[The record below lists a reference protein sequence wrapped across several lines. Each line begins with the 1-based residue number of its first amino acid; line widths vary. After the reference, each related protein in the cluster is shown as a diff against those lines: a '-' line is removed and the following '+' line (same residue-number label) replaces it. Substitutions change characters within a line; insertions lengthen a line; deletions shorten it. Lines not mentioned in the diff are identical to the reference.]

1 MSTTPNQ
8 KDLLAKKTDLE
19 GILKPD
25 ANDILH
31 LPDITITLAE
41 NGQFYLAGISKKLL
55 TLIGNTNGNAVTLD
69 GDAGLTFTTSG
80 GSSTITGISDSSG
93 NSSTIAASQRAVSAK
108 QDQIIA
114 GTNIQIAQDGKT
126 ISATDTNTL
135 SDLTDTA
142 ISSLA
147 DGQVLKYNATSGKWV
162 NGTGGSGG
170 AEVILGTT
178 APTSAQGS
186 NGNLYIQYDD
196 TNNNTVT
203 HEYVKI
209 SGAWEEIAIGGG
221 GANLPNNYTVT
232 ADSLK
237 IRNEA
242 PSTGVDWIVE
252 NDTDYF
258 DSEASITISTRVY
271 QKTNAVPALGGVYT
285 LYASGNTWTTIMF
298 TSTDATAVGY
308 SGNTDPFG
316 SFTYLG
322 HTWYFSGTEYA
333 LSGDHSSEVSGARYI
348 GDFSQYDY
356 STKECCIEAAKR
368 LIDYAGVSFEENNFT
383 TISRPSTGYI
393 IAGGGSA
400 SDFSDATF
408 KVTKQGDIYSKGNL
422 LEDIFQK
429 KSQELT
435 SSQYENLTLAE
446 KTNGTIYFINDPV
459 PGVRQLISR
468 VSAADSHISASSSV
482 SGYPPWAAFNGEDSG
497 GRRNPANNTI
507 WIPENGDTT
516 PWIQYHFDNSYYL
529 TKASLHIYSHYSSD
543 GTGYQGNL
551 YILGSNDGTNWDNI
565 SITGEAVTIN
575 TGPSATSDSGSGLA
589 TVVQLDFN
597 LNNSQQYEYIRFQG
611 DEAWNVYYGI
621 ACDFDDIYV
630 YGTDQGSP
638 AQKIYYMGKCYTN
651 TGGGG
656 GGGGTTTEEIYK
668 NTAGTIPD
676 TINLTK
682 PINDFDIILISGFR
696 SNTPTWKISSFYV
709 SSAIN
714 QGDVIELNDDAYYA
728 WYTVTDLS
736 TLTKNV
742 VAYDVIDT
750 IYGLK
755 LGSGG
760 GGGNASA
767 EEITLS
773 EYNALTTEEKND
785 GTIRFIP
792 KSNIGYGLDI
802 DFTDSIVYK
811 ESGMSGT
818 TVNNNSVQIVWDIT
832 NTYCGLTIY
841 PTVKVN
847 VTNYDYISYDFTSTN
862 SYDSL
867 HPGYENPVRDLGIG
881 LSVTAPSTMTL
892 APNID
897 YTVWNRYE
905 VTDVGI
911 TFTDERIDVSNLT
924 GEYYLIIACA
934 GWNATVSN
942 IVIGTEGGNPSQIKY
957 MDKTYGISSGSEGEG
972 YTEEV
977 IYSAT
982 PTTAAPNTL
991 TLTKPYTDFDMLLF
1005 NLYRSAD
1012 GVMNKYD
1019 RVVLT
1024 SKLSLNDRIQLIT
1037 YNEWASYDITT
1048 TTSFTLINENR
1059 MYIGS
1064 VIGLKF
1070 GTGGGSSSKVN
1081 YSTTE
1086 QKVGTWIDGSD
1097 IYEKSFEVTITQTAP
1112 IIEQDASY
1120 IDALIS
1126 YDAVVK
1132 NSLGYISGVGMDAH
1146 GWGFALH
1153 RNPSAQLLL
1162 YGNLSE
1168 AIGGKAYVTIR
1179 YTKVT

>member
-41 NGQFYLAGISKKLL
+41 SGQFYLAGISKKLL
-55 TLIGNTNGNAVTLD
+55 TLIGNTSGNAVTLD

-80 GSSTITGISDSSG
+80 GSSTITGITSSNG
-93 NSSTIAASQRAVSAK
+93 NSASLAASQRAVSAK
-108 QDQIIA
+108 QDALTA
-114 GTNIQIAQDGKT
+114 GTNITISNNT

-162 NGTGGSGG
+162 NGTGGGG

-178 APTSAQGS
+178 APTAAQGS

-221 GANLPNNYTVT
+221 GADLPNNYIVT

-237 IRNEA
+237 IKNEA
-242 PSTGVDWIVE
+242 PSTRVDWTIE
-252 NDTDYF
+252 DDTDYF
-258 DSEASITISTRVY
+258 DSAASITISTRVY
-271 QKTNAVPALGGVYT
+271 QKTNAVPALGGVYMI
-285 LYASGNTWTTIMF
+285 YASGSTWTTVMF
-298 TSTDATAVGY
+298 TSTDATAVAY
-308 SGNTDPFG
+308 SGNADPFG

-322 HTWYFSGTEYA
+322 HTWYFSGTDYA
-333 LSGDHSSEVSGARYI
+333 MSGDNSSAVSGARYI

-356 STKECCIEAAKR
+356 STKECCIEAAKY
-368 LIDYAGVSFEENNFT
+368 LIDHAGVSFEENNFT

-446 KTNGTIYFINDPV
+446 KTNGTIYFVNDPV

-468 VSAADSHISASSSV
+468 VSAADSHISASSSA

-589 TVVQLDFN
+589 TVVQFDFN

-638 AQKIYYMGKCYTN
+638 VQKIYYMGKCYTN

-656 GGGGTTTEEIYK
+656 GG
-668 NTAGTIPD
+668 
-676 TINLTK
+676 
-682 PINDFDIILISGFR
+682 S
-696 SNTPTWKISSFYV
+696 
-709 SSAIN
+709 
-714 QGDVIELNDDAYYA
+714 
-728 WYTVTDLS
+728 
-736 TLTKNV
+736 
-742 VAYDVIDT
+742 
-750 IYGLK
+750 
-755 LGSGG
+755 
-760 GGGNASA
+760 SA
-767 EEITLS
+767 EEITLADYS
-773 EYNALTTEEKND
+773 ALTTEEKND

-802 DFTDSIVYK
+802 DFTNSTAYK

-818 TVNNNSVQIVWDIT
+818 TVNNNSVQIVW
-832 NTYCGLTIY
+832 NTSDNYCGLTIY
-841 PTVKVN
+841 PTIKVD
-847 VTNYDYISYDFTSTN
+847 VTNYDFISYDFSSTN

-867 HPGYENPVRDLGIG
+867 HPGSENPVRDLGIG
-881 LSVTAPSTMTL
+881 LKSTAPSAMTL

-905 VTDVGI
+905 VTDVGT

-957 MDKTYGISSGSEGEG
+957 MDKTYGIGSSG
-972 YTEEV
+972 
-977 IYSAT
+977 
-982 PTTAAPNTL
+982 
-991 TLTKPYTDFDMLLF
+991 
-1005 NLYRSAD
+1005 
-1012 GVMNKYD
+1012 
-1019 RVVLT
+1019 
-1024 SKLSLNDRIQLIT
+1024 
-1037 YNEWASYDITT
+1037 
-1048 TTSFTLINENR
+1048 
-1059 MYIGS
+1059 GS
-1064 VIGLKF
+1064 H
-1070 GTGGGSSSKVN
+1070 T

-1097 IYEKSFEVTITQTAP
+1097 VYEKSYQISLP
-1112 IIEQDASY
+1112 S
-1120 IDALIS
+1120 S
-1126 YDAVVK
+1126 YDASNAWIVETDGSFIESILSFEGTIK
-1132 NSLGYISGVGMDAH
+1132 TSNGLIMSAGSNAP
-1146 GWGFALH
+1146 GWHFTLH
-1153 RNPSAQLLL
+1153 RNGNNQLVLQS
-1162 YGNLSE
+1162 GNGDELMN
-1168 AIGGKAYVTIR
+1168 GTAYVTIR